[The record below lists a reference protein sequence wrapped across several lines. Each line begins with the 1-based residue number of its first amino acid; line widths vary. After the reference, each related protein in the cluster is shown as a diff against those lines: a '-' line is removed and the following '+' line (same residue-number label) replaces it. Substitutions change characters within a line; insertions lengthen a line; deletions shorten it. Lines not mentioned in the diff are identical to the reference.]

1 MSSAHDVDAPDRVRA
16 ADREKSRIGAPERTQ
31 AMRPVRPVIDTQYLT
46 DLLAKLLAIP
56 SPSGYTDEIVHFCGE
71 ELSRLGIPF
80 ELTRRGAIR
89 AELKGRARAP
99 RRAIVAHVDT
109 LGAMVKQ
116 LKPNGRLELVSIGTW
131 SARFAEGARCTVFTD
146 RGAYRGTIL
155 PLKASG
161 HTFNEEVDTQPVSW
175 TQIELRID
183 ALCADKADL
192 VRLGFNVGD
201 IVAIDPQPEFL
212 PNGFINSRHLD
223 DKAGVAV
230 MLAAAKAIQ
239 DAELTLPVDGLLLLT
254 ISEEVGSGA
263 SSVLHGDVA
272 EMVTID
278 NGTPAPGQNS
288 RESGVTVAMADS
300 TGPFDYH
307 LTHRLLELCRDHDIA
322 HQRDVFRYYRCDSA
336 AAIEAGNDIR
346 TALVC
351 FGVDASHGYERTHIH
366 ALRSLAELVALYMQ
380 SDVAVARD
388 RTPMGP
394 LAGFPHQPVDPAEEG

>member
-1 MSSAHDVDAPDRVRA
+1 MSAAQDVDAP
-16 ADREKSRIGAPERTQ
+16 ERPPV
-31 AMRPVRPVIDTQYLT
+31 AEAGRPVVPGPVRPVIDTQYLT
-46 DLLAKLLAIP
+46 DILAKLLAIP

-71 ELSRLGIPF
+71 ELRRLGIPF

-89 AELKGRARAP
+89 AELKGRNRAP
-99 RRAIVAHVDT
+99 RRAVVAHVDT

-131 SARFAEGARCTVFTD
+131 SARFAEGARCTIFTD

-161 HTFNEEVDTQPVSW
+161 HTFNEEVDTQPVAW
-175 TQIELRID
+175 TQIELRVD
-183 ALCADKADL
+183 ALCSDKADL

-201 IVAIDPQPEFL
+201 IVGIDPQPEFL

-230 MLAAAKAIQ
+230 MLAAAKAVL
-239 DAELTLPVDGLLLLT
+239 DGKLVLPVDSLLLFT

-307 LTHRLLELCRDHDIA
+307 LTHRLLQLCRDYDIA

-346 TALVC
+346 TALLC

-366 ALRSLAELVALYMQ
+366 ALRSLAELIALYMQ
-380 SDVAVARD
+380 CDAAVARD
-388 RTPMGP
+388 RAPMGP
-394 LAGFPHQPVDPAEEG
+394 LAGFPHQPVEPVDGN